1 MCAKQAKNS
10 IFFFFIP
17 SPHALIEYLPTG
29 PVQGTEEINI
39 DCSVPVL
46 KVGGDM
52 QHYGMCLGAG

>member
-10 IFFFFIP
+10 IFFFIP

-39 DCSVPVL
+39 DCSAPVL
-46 KVGGDM
+46 KVGGDT